1 MPIFSHTVTGYLFA
15 LLATV
20 VWSGNFVVARGLAGA
35 LSPVELSF
43 WRWSIAFL
51 TILPFAGRSL
61 LRSLPL
67 VRGTWGKVILMALL
81 GITCFNTFIY
91 QAGHTTDATNMSLL
105 ATASPIVM
113 AAIAHL
119 FLRERL
125 SRFQFFGL
133 CGALCGVIILVS
145 RGRLGTLL
153 GLRFA
158 QGDLW
163 MILSVFLFAV
173 YSLMLRCRPK
183 AFPQKAFLALLI
195 GIGVLGLIPPL
206 LWQAADTGLSPL
218 DGSILSALIY
228 IGVGASVVSFLAWSL
243 AIERIGMVRAGIIYN
258 SIPLFASL
266 EATLV
271 LGESITLPQMIG
283 GVLIIGGICY
293 ASFGDLYAARR
304 LLEYSFPSRR
314 KTKGPPQRKGLFSIS
329 MFLVVVFFELFRLS
343 GRKPSLLGEPR
354 RDAAFLG
361 KSGGHALP
369 LIPIVIVARLPVSE
383 PARIDLVFPGNALP
397 AVAVVTQGANTGFAH
412 SRDVRHRADS
422 RPFEA

>member
-113 AAIAHL
+113 AATAHL
-119 FLRERL
+119 FLRSGFPGSSSSGCAAPSVGSSSSCRAAG
-125 SRFQFFGL
+125 SAPFSG
-133 CGALCGVIILVS
+133 CALHK
-145 RGRLGTLL
+145 
-153 GLRFA
+153 A
-158 QGDLW
+158 NLW

-195 GIGVLGLIPPL
+195 GI
-206 LWQAADTGLSPL
+206 AS
-218 DGSILSALIY
+218 SA
-228 IGVGASVVSFLAWSL
+228 
-243 AIERIGMVRAGIIYN
+243 
-258 SIPLFASL
+258 
-266 EATLV
+266 
-271 LGESITLPQMIG
+271 
-283 GVLIIGGICY
+283 
-293 ASFGDLYAARR
+293 
-304 LLEYSFPSRR
+304 
-314 KTKGPPQRKGLFSIS
+314 
-329 MFLVVVFFELFRLS
+329 
-343 GRKPSLLGEPR
+343 
-354 RDAAFLG
+354 
-361 KSGGHALP
+361 
-369 LIPIVIVARLPVSE
+369 
-383 PARIDLVFPGNALP
+383 
-397 AVAVVTQGANTGFAH
+397 
-412 SRDVRHRADS
+412 
-422 RPFEA
+422 

>member
-67 VRGTWGKVILMALL
+67 VRGTWGKVIL
-81 GITCFNTFIY
+81 
-91 QAGHTTDATNMSLL
+91 
-105 ATASPIVM
+105 
-113 AAIAHL
+113 
-119 FLRERL
+119 
-125 SRFQFFGL
+125 
-133 CGALCGVIILVS
+133 VS

-163 MILSVFLFAV
+163 MLLSVFLFAV

-266 EATLV
+266 EATLF

-304 LLEYSFPSRR
+304 LL
-314 KTKGPPQRKGLFSIS
+314 K
-329 MFLVVVFFELFRLS
+329 
-343 GRKPSLLGEPR
+343 
-354 RDAAFLG
+354 
-361 KSGGHALP
+361 
-369 LIPIVIVARLPVSE
+369 
-383 PARIDLVFPGNALP
+383 
-397 AVAVVTQGANTGFAH
+397 
-412 SRDVRHRADS
+412 
-422 RPFEA
+422 

>member
-163 MILSVFLFAV
+163 MLLSVFLFAV

-206 LWQAADTGLSPL
+206 LWQAA
-218 DGSILSALIY
+218 
-228 IGVGASVVSFLAWSL
+228 
-243 AIERIGMVRAGIIYN
+243 
-258 SIPLFASL
+258 
-266 EATLV
+266 
-271 LGESITLPQMIG
+271 
-283 GVLIIGGICY
+283 
-293 ASFGDLYAARR
+293 
-304 LLEYSFPSRR
+304 
-314 KTKGPPQRKGLFSIS
+314 
-329 MFLVVVFFELFRLS
+329 
-343 GRKPSLLGEPR
+343 
-354 RDAAFLG
+354 
-361 KSGGHALP
+361 
-369 LIPIVIVARLPVSE
+369 
-383 PARIDLVFPGNALP
+383 
-397 AVAVVTQGANTGFAH
+397 
-412 SRDVRHRADS
+412 RHRAEPAGRLHPQ
-422 RPFEA
+422 RPHLHRGRGIGRFLPRVEPRDRTHRHGQGGHHLQQHPAVCEP

>member
-163 MILSVFLFAV
+163 MLLSVFLFAV

-195 GIGVLGLIPPL
+195 GIGVLGLLPPL

-218 DGSILSALIY
+218 DGPILSALIY

-266 EATLV
+266 EATLF

-293 ASFGDLYAARR
+293 ASFGDLYEARR
-304 LLEYSFPSRR
+304 LL
-314 KTKGPPQRKGLFSIS
+314 K
-329 MFLVVVFFELFRLS
+329 
-343 GRKPSLLGEPR
+343 
-354 RDAAFLG
+354 
-361 KSGGHALP
+361 
-369 LIPIVIVARLPVSE
+369 
-383 PARIDLVFPGNALP
+383 
-397 AVAVVTQGANTGFAH
+397 
-412 SRDVRHRADS
+412 
-422 RPFEA
+422 

>member
-163 MILSVFLFAV
+163 MLLSVFLFAV

-183 AFPQKAFLALLI
+183 AFPHGQ
-195 GIGVLGLIPPL
+195 
-206 LWQAADTGLSPL
+206 
-218 DGSILSALIY
+218 
-228 IGVGASVVSFLAWSL
+228 
-243 AIERIGMVRAGIIYN
+243 
-258 SIPLFASL
+258 
-266 EATLV
+266 
-271 LGESITLPQMIG
+271 
-283 GVLIIGGICY
+283 
-293 ASFGDLYAARR
+293 
-304 LLEYSFPSRR
+304 EYCTR
-314 KTKGPPQRKGLFSIS
+314 T
-329 MFLVVVFFELFRLS
+329 
-343 GRKPSLLGEPR
+343 GEP
-354 RDAAFLG
+354 
-361 KSGGHALP
+361 P
-369 LIPIVIVARLPVSE
+369 YE
-383 PARIDLVFPGNALP
+383 PKALP
-397 AVAVVTQGANTGFAH
+397 ARYGVCRSIEPCAASGFFGKSEQFFRCARTIGGYDPCRRQG
-412 SRDVRHRADS
+412 
-422 RPFEA
+422 P

>member
-158 QGDLW
+158 QGDLG
-163 MILSVFLFAV
+163 MILSVCLFAGD
-173 YSLMLRCRPK
+173 SLMLR
-183 AFPQKAFLALLI
+183 
-195 GIGVLGLIPPL
+195 
-206 LWQAADTGLSPL
+206 
-218 DGSILSALIY
+218 
-228 IGVGASVVSFLAWSL
+228 
-243 AIERIGMVRAGIIYN
+243 
-258 SIPLFASL
+258 
-266 EATLV
+266 
-271 LGESITLPQMIG
+271 
-283 GVLIIGGICY
+283 
-293 ASFGDLYAARR
+293 
-304 LLEYSFPSRR
+304 
-314 KTKGPPQRKGLFSIS
+314 
-329 MFLVVVFFELFRLS
+329 
-343 GRKPSLLGEPR
+343 
-354 RDAAFLG
+354 
-361 KSGGHALP
+361 
-369 LIPIVIVARLPVSE
+369 
-383 PARIDLVFPGNALP
+383 
-397 AVAVVTQGANTGFAH
+397 
-412 SRDVRHRADS
+412 
-422 RPFEA
+422 

>member
-125 SRFQFFGL
+125 SRVQFFGL
-133 CGALCGVIILVS
+133 CGTLCGVIILVS
-145 RGRLGTLL
+145 RGRLGT
-153 GLRFA
+153 
-158 QGDLW
+158 
-163 MILSVFLFAV
+163 
-173 YSLMLRCRPK
+173 
-183 AFPQKAFLALLI
+183 LLI

-266 EATLV
+266 EATLF

-304 LLEYSFPSRR
+304 LL
-314 KTKGPPQRKGLFSIS
+314 K
-329 MFLVVVFFELFRLS
+329 
-343 GRKPSLLGEPR
+343 
-354 RDAAFLG
+354 
-361 KSGGHALP
+361 
-369 LIPIVIVARLPVSE
+369 
-383 PARIDLVFPGNALP
+383 
-397 AVAVVTQGANTGFAH
+397 
-412 SRDVRHRADS
+412 
-422 RPFEA
+422 

>member
-163 MILSVFLFAV
+163 MLLSVFLFAV

-206 LWQAADTGLSPL
+206 LWQVADTGLSPL

-266 EATLV
+266 EATLF

-304 LLEYSFPSRR
+304 LLKYSFPSRR

-343 GRKPSLLGEPR
+343 GRKPSLLGK
-354 RDAAFLG
+354 A
-361 KSGGHALP
+361 GGHALP

-383 PARIDLVFPGNALP
+383 PTRIDLVFPGNALP
-397 AVAVVTQGANTGFAH
+397 AVAVVAQGANTGFAY

>member
-163 MILSVFLFAV
+163 MLLSVFLFAV

-206 LWQAADTGLSPL
+206 LW
-218 DGSILSALIY
+218 LIY

-266 EATLV
+266 EATLF

-304 LLEYSFPSRR
+304 LL
-314 KTKGPPQRKGLFSIS
+314 K
-329 MFLVVVFFELFRLS
+329 
-343 GRKPSLLGEPR
+343 
-354 RDAAFLG
+354 
-361 KSGGHALP
+361 
-369 LIPIVIVARLPVSE
+369 
-383 PARIDLVFPGNALP
+383 
-397 AVAVVTQGANTGFAH
+397 
-412 SRDVRHRADS
+412 
-422 RPFEA
+422 

>member
-125 SRFQFFGL
+125 SR
-133 CGALCGVIILVS
+133 
-145 RGRLGTLL
+145 
-153 GLRFA
+153 LRFA

-163 MILSVFLFAV
+163 MLLSVFLFAV

-183 AFPQKAFLALLI
+183 TFPQKAFLALLI

-266 EATLV
+266 EATLF

-304 LLEYSFPSRR
+304 LL
-314 KTKGPPQRKGLFSIS
+314 K
-329 MFLVVVFFELFRLS
+329 
-343 GRKPSLLGEPR
+343 
-354 RDAAFLG
+354 
-361 KSGGHALP
+361 
-369 LIPIVIVARLPVSE
+369 
-383 PARIDLVFPGNALP
+383 
-397 AVAVVTQGANTGFAH
+397 
-412 SRDVRHRADS
+412 
-422 RPFEA
+422 

>member
-228 IGVGASVVSFLAWSL
+228 IGVGASVISFLAWSL
-243 AIERIGMVRAGIIYN
+243 AIERIGMVRAGIIY
-258 SIPLFASL
+258 
-266 EATLV
+266 
-271 LGESITLPQMIG
+271 MH
-283 GVLIIGGICY
+283 Y
-293 ASFGDLYAARR
+293 
-304 LLEYSFPSRR
+304 
-314 KTKGPPQRKGLFSIS
+314 K
-329 MFLVVVFFELFRLS
+329 
-343 GRKPSLLGEPR
+343 
-354 RDAAFLG
+354 
-361 KSGGHALP
+361 
-369 LIPIVIVARLPVSE
+369 
-383 PARIDLVFPGNALP
+383 
-397 AVAVVTQGANTGFAH
+397 
-412 SRDVRHRADS
+412 ADS
-422 RPFEA
+422 

>member
-163 MILSVFLFAV
+163 MLLSVFLFAV

-266 EATLV
+266 EATLF

-283 GVLIIGGICY
+283 GVLIIGGICLDDN
-293 ASFGDLYAARR
+293 AKTVTVDGDPVALTPKEYDILRFLMQNAGTVFSPSEIYRR
-304 LLEYSFPSRR
+304 VWDDVPLNATGAIAVHIRHLREKLEINPS
-314 KTKGPPQRKGLFSIS
+314 
-329 MFLVVVFFELFRLS
+329 
-343 GRKPSLLGEPR
+343 EPR
-354 RDAAFLG
+354 YIKVVWG
-361 KSGGHALP
+361 KGYKMEGTL
-369 LIPIVIVARLPVSE
+369 
-383 PARIDLVFPGNALP
+383 
-397 AVAVVTQGANTGFAH
+397 T
-412 SRDVRHRADS
+412 
-422 RPFEA
+422 

>member
-163 MILSVFLFAV
+163 MLLSVFLFAV

-228 IGVGASVVSFLAWSL
+228 RGVGASVVSFLAWSL

-266 EATLV
+266 EATLF

-304 LLEYSFPSRR
+304 LL
-314 KTKGPPQRKGLFSIS
+314 K
-329 MFLVVVFFELFRLS
+329 
-343 GRKPSLLGEPR
+343 
-354 RDAAFLG
+354 
-361 KSGGHALP
+361 
-369 LIPIVIVARLPVSE
+369 
-383 PARIDLVFPGNALP
+383 
-397 AVAVVTQGANTGFAH
+397 
-412 SRDVRHRADS
+412 
-422 RPFEA
+422 